1 MGGIGKEARMVGC
14 GNGLDGDGA
23 KRQEQRIMPG
33 FYGLVEVSTDCE
45 MTRNV
50 ISWVQCSENDRECY
64 WENSQGERETGH

>member
-33 FYGLVEVSTDCE
+33 FYGLVEVSTD
-45 MTRNV
+45 TV
-50 ISWVQCSENDRECY
+50 K
-64 WENSQGERETGH
+64 